1 MSKYIEVVVGL
12 PIDRLF
18 HYAIPSHLEEEA
30 ALGKRVLIPFGS
42 RQITGYIV
50 GFIEESL
57 TDRIKEIIDVI
68 DREPVLSPRMLKL
81 TKWVSD
87 YYLSPWGQVIEVAL
101 PIGTKLESRRVI
113 KLKDFDLVKVIPEI
127 EKKSFDQA
135 QVLRILEGKKELD
148 LEGIMRKMNPAPLSK
163 KKELNSKR
171 CGVKKKGVYS
181 AVNALE
187 KKGLVESRL
196 VLKERLV
203 RPKTIRMVKEKE
215 ISEEI
220 LKKLENRAPK
230 QAQALRILRESKE
243 EMTPL
248 QLAEKART
256 STATIKSLK
265 EKGFLDYVLKE
276 VRRRAKEIEK
286 VEKDIEK
293 LKLTDEQRKALG
305 VIKKSIGEKKG
316 EVILLQGPRGS
327 GKERIYLEAITHSLS
342 KGRGAILL
350 YPEIIFASRAFAR
363 LTSCLGDRV
372 GILHSELSPGVR
384 YDEWQ
389 RIKKGM
395 ANVII
400 GTRLAI
406 FAPVKNLG
414 LIIIDGEE
422 ETSYKQEEVPR
433 YYAREVAL
441 RRARESGAT
450 VILSSGSP
458 TLESYYEVK
467 NENYRLVRLSQRIDK
482 RKLPEIKLVDMRLE
496 LTQKKNR
503 SIFSLE
509 LQERMRKRL
518 EGKGQVILFLNRRGF
533 ASFILCRECGLV
545 LRCPNCNLSLT
556 YHFPQAF
563 LHCHHCNY
571 SIKVPNICPNC
582 RGYYMRPFGIG
593 TQRVEEE
600 IRKLFPKARVMRMD
614 TDTTRKKGS
623 YQRMVKAF
631 EERRVDILVGTQMV
645 LKGLEFKGKVL
656 LGVVSADTALNL
668 PDFRATERTF
678 ALLSQVGGKAGRGSL
693 PDEVVIQTYTPE
705 HYGIREACFGDYD
718 SFYNREIEYRKEL
731 SYPPFT
737 HLINIL
743 VRSNVEKQSQK
754 VASHLA
760 SALIKAKKEEKVQI
774 LGPSPAPLA
783 RVKGQYR
790 WQVALKGANIEN
802 LRRVLRPILK
812 REKTLIRY
820 SNVFIR
826 VDVDPVALL

>member
-18 HYAIPSHLEEEA
+18 HYAIPSHLEEEV

-50 GFIEESL
+50 GFIEESPM
-57 TDRIKEIIDVI
+57 DRIREIIDVI
-68 DREPVLSPRMLKL
+68 DREPALAPRMLRL
-81 TKWVSD
+81 TKWISD
-87 YYLSPWGQVIEVAL
+87 YYLSPWGQMIEAAL
-101 PIGTKLESRRVI
+101 PIGLKMESKRVI
-113 KLKDFDLVKVIPEI
+113 KLKEIDKAEVIPEI
-127 EKKSFDQA
+127 EKKSSDQA
-135 QVLRILEGKKELD
+135 QVLRILEGKKELS
-148 LEGIMRKMNPAPLSK
+148 LEAIMRKM
-163 KKELNSKR
+163 
-171 CGVKKKGVYS
+171 KKKGVYS

-196 VLKERLV
+196 VLKEKLV
-203 RPKTIRMVKEKE
+203 KPKTIQIVKVKE
-215 ISEEI
+215 ISEEV
-220 LKKLENRAPK
+220 LKKLTKGAPK
-230 QAQALRILRESKE
+230 QAQALRILKESKE

-248 QLAEKART
+248 QLAEKVGT
-256 STATIKSLK
+256 STSTIKSLK

-276 VRRRAKEIEK
+276 MRRRAKEIEGI
-286 VEKDIEK
+286 EKEIGK

-305 VIKKSIGEKKG
+305 VIEKSIDEKKG

-327 GKERIYLEAITHSLS
+327 GKERVYLEAITHSLS
-342 KGRGAILL
+342 KGKGAILL

-363 LTSCLGDRV
+363 LTSYLGDRV
-372 GILHSELSPGVR
+372 AILHSELSPGVR
-384 YDEWQ
+384 YDEWR

-395 ANVII
+395 ADVII

-406 FAPVKNLG
+406 FAPLKNLG
-414 LIIIDGEE
+414 LIIVDGEE
-422 ETSYKQEEVPR
+422 ETSYKQEEVPK
-433 YYAREVAL
+433 YHAREAAL
-441 RRARESGAT
+441 KRAKESGTT

-467 NENYRLVRLSQRIDK
+467 NENYGLTRLSQRIDK
-482 RKLPEIKLVDMRLE
+482 RRLPEIKLVDMRIE

-509 LQERMRKRL
+509 LQEAIRRRL
-518 EGKGQVILFLNRRGF
+518 EKKGQAILFLNRRGF
-533 ASFILCRECGLV
+533 AAFVLCRECGLV
-545 LRCPNCNLSLT
+545 LRCPNCNLVLT
-556 YHFPQAF
+556 FHFPGRI
-563 LHCHHCNY
+563 LRCHHCNY
-571 SIKVPNICPNC
+571 SIRTPDICPNC
-582 RGYYMRPFGIG
+582 RGHYIKSFGIG

-600 IRKLFPKARVMRMD
+600 VKKLFPKARVMRMD
-614 TDTTRKKGS
+614 TDTTRKKG
-623 YQRMVKAF
+623 YYERIVKAF
-631 EERRVDILVGTQMV
+631 EEGKVDILVGTQMV
-645 LKGLEFKGKVL
+645 LKGIEFKDRVL

-678 ALLSQVGGKAGRGSL
+678 TLLSQVIGRAGRGSL
-693 PDEVVIQTYTPE
+693 PDEVIIQTYTPE
-705 HYGIREACFGDYD
+705 HYGIQEACFGDYD

-760 SALIKAKKEEKVQI
+760 SALVKAKKEEKVQI
-774 LGPSPAPLA
+774 LGPSPAPLT

-790 WQVALKGANIEN
+790 WQVALKGKDIEN

-812 REKTLIRY
+812 REKTLTRY
-820 SNVFIR
+820 SNVFIS

>member
-1 MSKYIEVVVGL
+1 VSKYIEVVVGL

-18 HYAIPSHLEEEA
+18 HYAVPTHLEEGV
-30 ALGKRVLIPFGS
+30 ALGKRVLIPFGT
-42 RQITGYIV
+42 RRITGYIV
-50 GFIEESL
+50 GFIEESPM
-57 TDRIKEIIDVI
+57 DRIREIIDVI
-68 DREPVLSPRMLKL
+68 DREPVLSPRMLRL

-87 YYLSPWGQVIEVAL
+87 YYLSPWGQMIEAAL
-101 PIGTKLESRRVI
+101 PIGMKMESKRVI
-113 KLKDFDLVKVIPEI
+113 RLKEIDLIKVIPEI
-127 EKKSFDQA
+127 EKKSSVQA
-135 QVLRILEGKKELD
+135 EVLKILEGKKELN
-148 LEGIMRKMNPAPLSK
+148 LEAIMRKMNPAPFCYKGTLR
-163 KKELNSKR
+163 SKR
-171 CGVKKKGVYS
+171 GGVKKKGVYS

-203 RPKTIRMVKEKE
+203 KPKTIQIVKAKD
-215 ISEEI
+215 ISEEM
-220 LKKLENRAPK
+220 LKKLKDKAPK
-230 QAQALRILRESKE
+230 QAQALRILKESKE

-248 QLAEKART
+248 QLAEKVGT
-256 STATIKSLK
+256 STSTIKSLK
-265 EKGFLDYVLKE
+265 GKGLLNYVLRE
-276 VRRRAKEIEK
+276 VRRRAKEIER
-286 VEKDIEK
+286 VEKEVGK

-305 VIKKSIGEKKG
+305 VIKSIDEKRG

-327 GKERIYLEAITHSLS
+327 GKERIYLEAVTHSLS
-342 KGRGAILL
+342 RGRGAILL
-350 YPEIIFASRAFAR
+350 YPEIIFASKAFNR
-363 LTSCLGDRV
+363 FFSYLDDRV
-372 GILHSELSPGVR
+372 AILHSELSPGVR
-384 YDEWQ
+384 YDEWR

-395 ANVII
+395 ADVII

-406 FAPVKNLG
+406 FAPLKNLG

-433 YYAREVAL
+433 YHTREVAL

-450 VILSSGSP
+450 VILASGSP

-467 NENYRLVRLSQRIDK
+467 NKNYRISKLSQRIDK
-482 RKLPEIKLVDMRLE
+482 RKLPEIKLVDMRIE

-518 EGKGQVILFLNRRGF
+518 EGKGQVILFLNKRGF

-556 YHFPQAF
+556 YHFPDRI
-563 LHCHHCNY
+563 LCCHRCNY
-571 SIKVPNICPNC
+571 SISIPDICPNC
-582 RGYYMRPFGIG
+582 RGHYMRSFGVG
-593 TQRVEEE
+593 TQRVEEGV
-600 IRKLFPKARVMRMD
+600 RRLFPKARVMRMD

-623 YQRMVKAF
+623 YERMVKAF
-631 EERRVDILVGTQMV
+631 EEGEADILVGTQMV
-645 LKGLEFKGKVL
+645 LKEIEFKSKVL

-678 ALLSQVGGKAGRGSL
+678 TLLSQVIGRAGRGSL
-693 PDEVVIQTYTPE
+693 PDEVIIQTYTPE
-705 HYGIREACFGDYD
+705 HYGIQEACFGDYE
-718 SFYNREIEYRKEL
+718 SFYNRETEYRKEL

-760 SALIKAKKEEKVQI
+760 NALTKAKKEEKVQI

-802 LRRVLRPILK
+802 LRRVLSPILK
-812 REKTLIRY
+812 REKALTRY
-820 SNVFIR
+820 SNVFISA
-826 VDVDPVALL
+826 DVDPVALL

>member
-1 MSKYIEVVVGL
+1 MSRYLEVAVGL

-18 HYAIPSHLEEEA
+18 HYAVPSQLEKEVV
-30 ALGKRVLIPFGS
+30 LGKRVLIPFGS
-42 RQITGYIV
+42 RQVTGYIV
-50 GFIEESL
+50 GFIEESPM
-57 TDRIKEIIDVI
+57 DRIREIIDVI
-68 DREPVLSPRMLKL
+68 DRKPVLSPRMLRL

-87 YYLSPWGQVIEVAL
+87 YYLSPWGQVIKAAL
-101 PIGTKLESRRVI
+101 PIGMKMESKRVI
-113 KLKDFDLVKVIPEI
+113 RLKDIDLNEVIPEI
-127 EKKSFDQA
+127 EKKSCDQA
-135 QVLRILEGKKELD
+135 EVLRILEGKKELN
-148 LEGIMRKMNPAPLSK
+148 LEAIMRKM
-163 KKELNSKR
+163 
-171 CGVKKKGVYS
+171 KKKGVYS

-203 RPKTIRMVKEKE
+203 KPKTIQIVKAKD
-215 ISEEI
+215 ISEEM
-220 LKKLENRAPK
+220 LKKLKDKAPK
-230 QAQALRILRESKE
+230 QAQALRILKESKE

-248 QLAEKART
+248 QLAEKVGT
-256 STATIKSLK
+256 STSTIKSLK
-265 EKGFLDYVLKE
+265 EKGLLNYVLRE
-276 VRRRAKEIEK
+276 VRRRAKEIKELEK
-286 VEKDIEK
+286 EIGN
-293 LKLTDEQRKALG
+293 LKLAEEQRKALG
-305 VIKKSIGEKKG
+305 VIGKSIDEKKG

-327 GKERIYLEAITHSLS
+327 GRERIYLEAITYSLS
-342 KGRGAILL
+342 RGRGAILL

-363 LTSCLGDRV
+363 LTSYLGHRV
-372 GILHSELSPGVR
+372 AILHSELSPGVR
-384 YDEWQ
+384 YDEWR

-395 ANVII
+395 ADVII

-406 FAPVKNLG
+406 FAPLKNLG

-422 ETSYKQEEVPR
+422 ETSYKQEEVPK
-433 YYAREVAL
+433 YHAREAAL
-441 RRARESGAT
+441 KRAKESGTT

-482 RKLPEIKLVDMRLE
+482 RKLPEIKLVDMRIE

-518 EGKGQVILFLNRRGF
+518 EGKGQVILFLNKRGF

-556 YHFPQAF
+556 YHFPDSI
-563 LHCHHCNY
+563 LCCHHCNY
-571 SIKVPNICPNC
+571 SISIPDICPSC
-582 RGYYMRPFGIG
+582 RGHYMKTFGIG
-593 TQRVEEE
+593 TQRVEEGV
-600 IRKLFPKARVMRMD
+600 RKLFPKARVIRMD
-614 TDTTRKKGS
+614 ADTTRKKGS
-623 YQRMVKAF
+623 YERMVKAF
-631 EERRVDILVGTQMV
+631 EEGEADILVGTQMV
-645 LKGLEFKGKVL
+645 LKEIEFKSKVL

-678 ALLSQVGGKAGRGSL
+678 TLLSQVIGRAGRGSL
-693 PDEVVIQTYTPE
+693 PDEVIIQTYTPE
-705 HYGIREACFGDYD
+705 HYGIQEACFGDYE
-718 SFYNREIEYRKEL
+718 SFYNRETEYRKEL

-754 VASHLA
+754 VATQLA
-760 SALIKAKKEEKVQI
+760 SALMKAKKEEKVQI

-790 WQVALKGANIEN
+790 WQVALKGKNIEN

-812 REKTLIRY
+812 REKTLTRR
-820 SNVFIR
+820 SNVFIS

>member
-1 MSKYIEVVVGL
+1 MSRYIEVVVGL

-18 HYAIPSHLEEEA
+18 HYAVPSHLEEEV
-30 ALGKRVLIPFGS
+30 ALGKRVLIPFGT

-50 GFIEESL
+50 GFIEESPM
-57 TDRIKEIIDVI
+57 DRIREIIDVI
-68 DREPVLSPRMLKL
+68 DREPSLSPKMLKL

-87 YYLSPWGQVIEVAL
+87 YYLTPWGQTIEAAL
-101 PIGTKLESRRVI
+101 PIGMKMESRRVI
-113 KLKDFDLVKVIPEI
+113 KLKEIDLAEVIPEV
-127 EKKSFDQA
+127 EKKSLDQA
-135 QVLRILEGKKELD
+135 EVLRILEGKKEMS
-148 LEGIMRKMNPAPLSK
+148 LEGIMRKM
-163 KKELNSKR
+163 
-171 CGVKKKGVYS
+171 KKKGVYS

-203 RPKTIRMVKEKE
+203 KPKTIPIVKAKE
-215 ISEEI
+215 ISEEVF
-220 LKKLENRAPK
+220 KKLEEKAPK
-230 QAQALRILRESKE
+230 QAQALRILKESRE

-248 QLAEKART
+248 QLAKKTRT
-256 STATIKSLK
+256 STSTIKSLK
-265 EKGFLDYVLKE
+265 EKGFLDYTLKE
-276 VRRRAKEIEK
+276 IRRRVKEIER
-286 VEKDIEK
+286 VEKEIGR
-293 LKLTDEQRKALG
+293 LKLTDEQKKALG
-305 VIKKSIGEKKG
+305 VIEKSIDEKKG

-327 GKERIYLEAITHSLS
+327 GKERIYLEAIAHCLS

-350 YPEIIFASRAFAR
+350 YPEIIFASRAFTR
-363 LTSCLGDRV
+363 LRSYFGDRV
-372 GILHSELSPGVR
+372 AILHSELSPGVR
-384 YDEWQ
+384 YDEWR
-389 RIKKGM
+389 RIKEGM
-395 ANVII
+395 ADVII

-406 FAPVKNLG
+406 FAPLKNLG
-414 LIIIDGEE
+414 LVIMDGEE

-433 YYAREVAL
+433 YHTREVAL

-450 VILSSGSP
+450 VILASGSP

-467 NENYRLVRLSQRIDK
+467 NKNYGLTRLSQRIDK
-482 RKLPEIKLVDMRLE
+482 KKLPEIKLVDMRLE

-509 LQERMRKRL
+509 LQEGMRKRL
-518 EGKGQVILFLNRRGF
+518 EKKGQVILFLNRRGF

-545 LRCPNCNLSLT
+545 LRCPNCNLALT
-556 YHFPQAF
+556 YHFPDRI
-563 LHCHHCNY
+563 LRCHHCSY
-571 SIKVPNICPNC
+571 SIKVPDICPNC
-582 RGYYMRPFGIG
+582 RGHYMRPFGIG

-600 IRKLFPKARVMRMD
+600 IRKLFPEARVMRMD
-614 TDTTRKKGS
+614 TDTTKKKGS

-631 EERRVDILVGTQMV
+631 EEGKVDILVGTQMV

-668 PDFRATERTF
+668 PDFRATERTL
-678 ALLSQVGGKAGRGSL
+678 ALLSQVVGKTGRGSF
-693 PDEVVIQTYTPE
+693 PDEVLIQTYTPE

-718 SFYNREIEYRKEL
+718 SFYNREIAYRKEL

-743 VRSNVEKQSQK
+743 VRSNVEKQAQK

-760 SALIKAKKEEKVQI
+760 SGLIKTKKEVAYAPKLQRRSEKIQI

-790 WQVALKGANIEN
+790 WQIALKGKNIEG
-802 LRRVLRPILK
+802 LRKVLRPVLK
-812 REKTLIRY
+812 REKALTRY
-820 SNVFIR
+820 SNVFIS